1 MALHPLPNH
10 DMNASSE
17 QFDVTIL
24 GGGLAG
30 LTCALHCLKESP
42 EAKILVLEK
51 GTHPVPEAAHKI
63 GESSVEVGAHYF
75 REFLGLEE
83 HLENEQI
90 PKMGLR
96 LFFDRGDNSRIDTR
110 LELGGTDFPPA
121 PSYQFDR
128 GRFENYLG
136 ERVRSLGMDFRD
148 GTRVK
153 NVELNGGRSLHEID
167 YESEGE
173 AKKVFS
179 RWVVDATGR
188 AGFLKKK
195 LGLKKECSHK
205 ANSAWLRIGKRVKV
219 DDWSADAEWQKNF
232 SEDHPRWM
240 STNHL
245 LGEGYWIWIIPLAS
259 GSTSIGIVADEGLHP
274 LSGFNSLE
282 KMLAWIEEREP
293 QLAADLRENESL
305 IQDFSAIK
313 RYSMECGQMYS
324 TKRWGIVG
332 DAGFFIDPFYSPGND
347 FIALS
352 NSFVCE
358 LIKRDLMGKSNM
370 VRVPLYNHLFG
381 LFFNGTG
388 LIFKENYPLFGN
400 HQVMP
405 IKILWDWMVYW
416 TITGHV
422 FIQGRLCKP
431 GTYAR
436 HMLDLKK
443 LNTLNY
449 DLQAHFRRW
458 NKEKPN
464 HEIGG
469 TIDTSKMCFIMDANR
484 RLIDELN
491 DKEFSERFAF
501 NVAQME
507 TLFWEIVD
515 HSGLEIETSIKRRKH
530 DNVVHGGIN
539 NVFSIVS
546 QKPESTEM
554 NSTKEGGSMEEMLP
568 KGEAAMPV

>member
-1 MALHPLPNH
+1 
-10 DMNASSE
+10 MNSPSE
-17 QFDVTIL
+17 QFDVAIL

-30 LTCALHCLKESP
+30 LTCALHCLRESP
-42 EAKILVLEK
+42 EAKIVILEK
-51 GTHPVPEAAHKI
+51 AEHPVPEAAHKI

-75 REFLGLEE
+75 RSYLGLEE

-96 LFFDRGDNSRIDTR
+96 LFFDRDDNSAIDRR
-110 LELGGTDFPPA
+110 LEVGGTDFPPA

-136 ERVRSLGMDFRD
+136 ERVRSMGVDFRD

-153 NVELNGGRSLHEID
+153 SVDIGKGRRPHKVDFERDGRNGTLS
-167 YESEGE
+167 
-173 AKKVFS
+173 S
-179 RWVVDATGR
+179 RWIVDATGR

-195 LGLKKECSHK
+195 LGLRKECSHK
-205 ANSAWLRIGKRVKV
+205 SNSAWLRIQKRIKV
-219 DDWSADAEWQKNF
+219 DDWSSDAEWQKHF
-232 SEDHPRWM
+232 SEDHPRWQ

-245 LGEGYWIWIIPLAS
+245 LGEGYWIWIIPLSS
-259 GSTSIGIVADEGLHP
+259 GSTSIGIVADEELHP
-274 LSGFNSLE
+274 LSGFNSRE
-282 KMLAWIEEREP
+282 KMLDWIEEREP
-293 QLAADLRENESL
+293 QLAADLRADESL

-324 TKRWGIVG
+324 KDRWGIVG

-358 LIKRDLMGKSNM
+358 LIKRDLHGKSNAI
-370 VRVPLYNHLFG
+370 RVPLYNHLFG

-388 LIFKENYPLFGN
+388 LIFKENYPVFGN

-422 FIQGRLCKP
+422 FIQGRLCQP
-431 GTYAR
+431 RTYAR
-436 HMLDLKK
+436 HMLQLKRLNDL
-443 LNTLNY
+443 NH
-449 DLQAHFRRW
+449 DMQAHFRRW
-458 NKEKPN
+458 NREQPAR
-464 HEIGG
+464 EVGG
-469 TIDTSKMCFIMDANR
+469 TIDTSKLCLIMNTNKA
-484 RLIDELN
+484 LIDEL
-491 DKEFSERFAF
+491 DDRQFAERFAS

-507 TLFWEIVD
+507 TLFWEIAD
-515 HSGLEIETSIKRRKH
+515 HSGIEIETSIRRKTH
-530 DNVVHGGIN
+530 PKAVHGGIDA
-539 NVFSIVS
+539 VFSLVS
-546 QKPESTEM
+546 PEK
-554 NSTKEGGSMEEMLP
+554 NEERDSVAR
-568 KGEAAMPV
+568 EATSSPEPAAVSA